1 MLDKSLYLMFTEQRS
16 MPIYEYQC
24 TSCHHHFDLMQK
36 ITDAPAKQCPKCFEN
51 SVIKL
56 VSAAGF
62 QLKGTGWYATD
73 FKDKGSADKSTSTK
87 PAKTDTSSTDSTSTT
102 TTDSTKSTKG
112 DSD

>member
-1 MLDKSLYLMFTEQRS
+1 

-36 ITDAPAKQCPKCFEN
+36 ISDAPAEKCPECSKN
-51 SVIKL
+51 SLVKL

-73 FKDKGSADKSTSTK
+73 FKDKGKQPTTSPTNNAK
-87 PAKTDTSSTDSTSTT
+87 PAAAPTTVTTATTSSPASSPTN
-102 TTDSTKSTKG
+102 KG
-112 DSD
+112 DSK